1 MLLSGKWRKHR
12 IGVKRK
18 GGFQEEFITTLNEN
32 NETETC
38 LCGVQSKYVSV
49 GQGLE
54 WDKNFP

>member
-38 LCGVQSKYVSV
+38 LCGVQSKYICFSWS
-49 GQGLE
+49 GFGMG
-54 WDKNFP
+54 